1 MSTTEPAPETSFDP
15 AIVNRVA
22 DAAPDGV
29 VVVDRAGLIR
39 YWNHGMTRIF
49 GFDAADVLGGP
60 LDVIIPERLRKRHN
74 DGFDA
79 AVASGTTRYG
89 DDDLLAVPAVAKDG
103 RSLSIE
109 FSIVLL
115 EGAAAA
121 GEAGGGANGDAAGN
135 SDGRAN
141 GEATGGTS
149 GETSAGPNGETGGGI
164 AYVAALIRDVTEH
177 WHRDRDLKRRLRE
190 LEAAAGTG
198 TAGSAGAP
206 SGTGGEGM
214 PPA

>member
-1 MSTTEPAPETSFDP
+1 MATSEPSDPATVEPPMIDP
-15 AIVNRVA
+15 AIVRRVA
-22 DAAPDGV
+22 DTAPDGV

-103 RSLSIE
+103 RPLSIE

-115 EGAAAA
+115 P
-121 GEAGGGANGDAAGN
+121 DA
-135 SDGRAN
+135 D
-141 GEATGGTS
+141 
-149 GETSAGPNGETGGGI
+149 GGI
-164 AYVAALIRDVTEH
+164 AHVAAVIRDVTER
-177 WHRDRDLKRRLRE
+177 WHRDREMKRRLRE
-190 LEAAAGTG
+190 LEVT
-198 TAGSAGAP
+198 
-206 SGTGGEGM
+206 
-214 PPA
+214 